1 VLPEMFSTG
10 FSMNSKA
17 LAEDNAGAT
26 VEWLRTQAKRLG
38 AAVTGSFIA
47 EDGGKYYN
55 RLVWMFPEGNFATY
69 DKRHLFTYA
78 REDQSYSAGDKRLV
92 VEYLGWRICPLVCYD
107 LRFPV
112 WSRNDGREDGKYY
125 DVLIYVANWPA
136 PRMNAW
142 KSLLPARAIENQAYV
157 VGVNRVGEDGSNAE
171 YLGNSCIIDFM
182 GKMMASK
189 AGIEATRNAVLDWDL
204 LSAFRKRFRFLNDK
218 DGFVIQV

>member
-1 VLPEMFSTG
+1 M
-10 FSMNSKA
+10 
-17 LAEDNAGAT
+17 
-26 VEWLRTQAKRLG
+26 
-38 AAVTGSFIA
+38 
-47 EDGGKYYN
+47 
-55 RLVWMFPEGNFATY
+55 
-69 DKRHLFTYA
+69 
-78 REDQSYSAGDKRLV
+78 
-92 VEYLGWRICPLVCYD
+92 
-107 LRFPV
+107 
-112 WSRNDGREDGKYY
+112 
-125 DVLIYVANWPA
+125 LIYVANWPA